1 MIPQISH
8 NQFLIDDM
16 FSPQPEYLKGF
27 IKLSITYVYSW
38 FIHAG
43 RIAPF
48 PFKKSNQCITMF
60 IDLHTH
66 TTCSDGTLSP
76 EALVQYAQKKNLQA
90 VAVTDHDS
98 VSGNE
103 RALKEG
109 EKIGMEVIP
118 GVEFSAECSEGTLHI
133 LGLFIDSESDFLKKA
148 SQQLQKKRRERNLK
162 ILETLS
168 EFGIYIEKDDFIENA
183 YLGRPNIASRLV
195 QSGIV
200 KSIDEAFEKF
210 LKKGA
215 PAYIK
220 REKLSKKETLD
231 AVVKGGGIPVLAHPV
246 TVSNPEKIIE
256 SLICQGLK
264 GIEVYYPTHSH
275 EDIQYFKNL
284 AQKYDLVITGGSDFH
299 GSHKPH
305 IDLGCMHVPA
315 HLLDSLRAQ
324 KEKRNKMK

>member
-1 MIPQISH
+1 
-8 NQFLIDDM
+8 
-16 FSPQPEYLKGF
+16 
-27 IKLSITYVYSW
+27 
-38 FIHAG
+38 
-43 RIAPF
+43 
-48 PFKKSNQCITMF
+48 MF

-76 EALVQYAQKKNLQA
+76 EALVQYAQKKNLKA

-109 EKIGMEVIP
+109 EKRGMEVIP
-118 GVEFSAECSEGTLHI
+118 GVELSAECSEGNLHI

-148 SQQLQKKRRERNLK
+148 TQKLQKKRRERNLK
-162 ILETLS
+162 ILETLG
-168 EFGIYIEKDDFIENA
+168 ELGIYIEKDDFIKNA
-183 YLGRPNIASRLV
+183 YLGRPHIASRLV
-195 QSGIV
+195 QSGTV

-210 LKKGA
+210 LTKGA

-220 REKLSKKETLD
+220 RVKLSKSETVE
-231 AVVKGGGIPVLAHPV
+231 AVVKAGGIPVLAHPV
-246 TVSNPEKIIE
+246 TVSNPERIIE
-256 SLICQGLK
+256 SLLYKGLK

-275 EDIQYFKNL
+275 DDILYFESL

-299 GSHKPH
+299 GSHKPD

-324 KEKRNKMK
+324 KNQIESNRMK